1 MGEAVAAAG
10 VNLPADRAGR
20 LRVYAPESGGPEGLF
35 QELLPADVA
44 DAYLALLADGPRPV
58 NEGDPLDGELLTR
71 RLGYLQS
78 LMLRPIDPLIAIS
91 GLLTEVHRELTY
103 QQERLLHGY
112 AAAAELHQRRMQDA
126 QHQAV
131 PSVLAQVLTDP
142 DDVAERWG
150 TSIHTARKAYRSVT
164 THTFETA
171 EAGAALALP
180 SPLAQSC
187 ELTDFRELCSPD
199 YLADPRGAQAIRAA
213 AAAGVEVRT
222 AQNLPARM
230 IIVDDH
236 LAVVALVPSGVAG
249 ALLVRSAV
257 LVAALAQYYD
267 HLWAAATPVV
277 LPGSKPVSRARL
289 LAKAL
294 GASERE
300 VLALLVH
307 GLKDEAIARHLN
319 VSVRTVRRHVS
330 TVLDFLDVPTRFA
343 AGAAAQRLGLLD

>member
-1 MGEAVAAAG
+1 
-10 VNLPADRAGR
+10 
-20 LRVYAPESGGPEGLF
+20 
-35 QELLPADVA
+35 
-44 DAYLALLADGPRPV
+44 
-58 NEGDPLDGELLTR
+58 
-71 RLGYLQS
+71 
-78 LMLRPIDPLIAIS
+78 
-91 GLLTEVHRELTY
+91 
-103 QQERLLHGY
+103 
-112 AAAAELHQRRMQDA
+112 
-126 QHQAV
+126 
-131 PSVLAQVLTDP
+131 
-142 DDVAERWG
+142 
-150 TSIHTARKAYRSVT
+150 VT

-180 SPLAQSC
+180 SPLAQTC

-213 AAAGVEVRT
+213 VAAGVEVRT

-257 LVAALAQYYD
+257 LVAALSQYYD

-277 LPGSKPVSRARL
+277 LPGSTPVSRARR

-330 TVLDFLDVPTRFA
+330 TVLDFLDAPTRFA